1 MLMPEQLY
9 GVVKGKIQASP
20 INDDWAALT
29 ECIPEL

>member
-20 INDDWAALT
+20 INDDWAELT